1 MNLLFK
7 TYRYILYV
15 ISLFYVGYAVADEL
29 SLGAAV
35 GVHTSPYKQTT
46 SKVLPLP
53 VINYDSKYLFFHG
66 LGGGLH
72 LYKDEHNEFNFLAE
86 YSPMEFKPGDSDDES
101 LKRLNKRKSTMMSG
115 ISFIHRDDRGLI
127 HADFKK
133 DVLGNSHGMTGDLG
147 YDYRFEWNDIEI
159 TPGAGFMWNSKK
171 QNDYYYGI
179 SSQESSRSG
188 LKAYDP
194 NDSFSP
200 YLQLALD
207 YPFAKSWKA
216 SVTARY
222 TVLSSEVKNS
232 PMVDKSGI
240 ASLGVDILYTF

>member
-1 MNLLFK
+1 MPAGTAF
-7 TYRYILYV
+7 TAIR
-15 ISLFYVGYAVADEL
+15 DEL
-29 SLGAAV
+29 QHSPQAAI
-35 GVHTSPYKQTT
+35 TLSI
-46 SKVLPLP
+46 SAW
-53 VINYDSKYLFFHG
+53 SA
-66 LGGGLH
+66 GG
-72 LYKDEHNEFNFLAE
+72 
-86 YSPMEFKPGDSDDES
+86 
-101 LKRLNKRKSTMMSG
+101 
-115 ISFIHRDDRGLI
+115 HRSI
-127 HADFKK
+127 FQ
-133 DVLGNSHGMTGDLG
+133 GMTSDLG